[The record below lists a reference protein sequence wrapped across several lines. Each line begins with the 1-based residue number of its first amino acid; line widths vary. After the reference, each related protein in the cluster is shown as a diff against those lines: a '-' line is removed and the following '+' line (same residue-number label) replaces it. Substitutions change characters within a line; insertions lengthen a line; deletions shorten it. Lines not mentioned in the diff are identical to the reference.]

1 MSDESP
7 VYAAALILHPSR
19 RKAHILKNWPRS
31 WHKTV
36 FNSVK
41 KLWEDSYKELPSENP
56 LSLFQS
62 EPIPD
67 EYELLARELDVVGA
81 NSDIDEYETFTSQI
95 LISIDCS
102 PLIWWLRDEQQSHYL
117 GLSKMAIDILSIPA
131 MSADSERVFSGARH
145 TIS

>member
-1 MSDESP
+1 LSDKSP
-7 VYAAALILHPSR
+7 VYAAVLILHSSR

-62 EPIPD
+62 ELILD
-67 EYELLARELDVVGA
+67 KYELLTWELDVVDA
-81 NSDIDEYETFTSQI
+81 NSDIDEYETFTSQV

-102 PLIWWLRDEQQSHYL
+102 PLIWWLCDEQQSHYP
-117 GLSKMAIDILSIPA
+117 GLSKM
-131 MSADSERVFSGARH
+131 
-145 TIS
+145 